1 MTAAE
6 LGNLLRDSL
15 RDPRGVA
22 RLMLRMNL
30 SANVLWLAAALAA
43 VGSALLTHLGMG
55 LMMPVEMGAAMVLPS
70 PLFTALSQFV
80 VVVLTALLAA
90 FVGRMAGGKGQFAGA
105 LLLVTWLQFVLLAL
119 QAVQLVL
126 LLVIPP
132 LGMALGYLAVAVFFW
147 LLSSFVA
154 ELHGFRSTALT
165 FIGVFLTTLVAAFV
179 LALLLF
185 PMMGA

>member
-22 RLMLRMNL
+22 RGLLRL
-30 SANVLWLAAALAA
+30 DLPPNVLWLAAALAA

-55 LMMPVEMGAAMVLPS
+55 LMMPMEMGAAMVMPS
-70 PLFTALSQFV
+70 PVFTAVSQFV

-90 FVGRMAGGKGQFAGA
+90 FIGRMAGGKGQFAGA

-119 QAVQLVL
+119 QVVQLVL
-126 LLVIPP
+126 MLALPP
-132 LGMALGYLAVAVFFW
+132 LGMALGYFAVAVFFW
-147 LLSSFVA
+147 LLSAFVA
-154 ELHGFRSTALT
+154 ELHGFRSTGLT
-165 FIGVFLTTLVAAFV
+165 FIGVFLTTLAAAFL